1 MDSFTFARPFCEECT
16 ERQSLFI
23 INFCL
28 VTWNLNGGLRKNWQK
43 SSSNKKKRS
52 LGVLFNSFQKVGSS
66 SGRLRQPRRLQ
77 TEEGGA
83 SDPHI

>member
-43 SSSNKKKRS
+43 SSSNKKKII
-52 LGVLFNSFQKVGSS
+52 
-66 SGRLRQPRRLQ
+66 
-77 TEEGGA
+77 GGFVQFF
-83 SDPHI
+83 SESRV